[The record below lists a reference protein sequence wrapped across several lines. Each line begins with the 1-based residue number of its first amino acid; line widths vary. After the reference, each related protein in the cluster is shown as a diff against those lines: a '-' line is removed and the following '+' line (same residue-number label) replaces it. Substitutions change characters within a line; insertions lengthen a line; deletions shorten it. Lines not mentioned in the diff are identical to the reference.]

1 MRYQPSLQTARLRLR
16 PFVADD
22 ASIVSQLA
30 GTPDIALRTISIP
43 LPYSLT
49 AAKTWIA
56 GLPHLYRTGAA
67 VHFALSLL
75 ETKELIGS
83 IALRQI
89 DEKNANAELEIWI
102 GIPWQRRGYGSEALQ
117 EVLNFAFDKLNL
129 HRIYSYHV
137 AGLED
142 SSGFMQKLGFFQEGV
157 LRDALRKEGRF
168 LDIALSARLAEPA
181 EAEG

>member
-22 ASIVSQLA
+22 ASTVSQLA
-30 GTPDIALRTISIP
+30 GTREIALRTTSIP

-83 IALRQI
+83 ITLRRI
-89 DEKNANAELEIWI
+89 DEKNGNAELEIWV
-102 GIPWQRRGYGSEALQ
+102 GVPWQRQGYGSEALQ
-117 EVLNFAFDKLNL
+117 EVLKFAYEKLNL
-129 HRIYSYHV
+129 HRLYSYHV
-137 AGLED
+137 ANLQASD
-142 SSGFMQKLGFFQEGV
+142 AFMQKLGFVQEGV
-157 LRDALRKEGRF
+157 LRDALCKEGEF
-168 LDIALSARLAEPA
+168 LDISLSARLADLA
-181 EAEG
+181 EEW